1 MSLFYN
7 VISHMKRN
15 FRECSDALGMIQKNK
30 KKIVIKAYKIIIEP
44 QMAFILIQEQQN
56 NQ

>member
-1 MSLFYN
+1 
-7 VISHMKRN
+7 MKRN